1 MNKIFK
7 YSFFDLIRSRWTIM
21 YFLVYLAA
29 SALLLYLGNDLSQAI
44 ISLMNIV
51 VVLSPLVSILLGT
64 IYYYNS
70 RDFVELLLAQ
80 PIRRKAIFGGQYLG
94 LAVSLSIG
102 LVAGLMIPFLFYG
115 LFVSS
120 EIWNF
125 LLLVVTGT
133 ILTFIFTGIAFW
145 IAVKNENKVKGF
157 GLAILVWLVM
167 AILYDGLFLLILLI
181 FEAYPLEKTALV
193 MSLMNPIDL
202 ARITLMLQLDIAA
215 LLGYSGAVFNKFFGT
230 SLGMTVTL
238 LVSLTWILI
247 PASLMLRIAGKKD
260 F

>member
-102 LVAGLMIPFLFYG
+102 LVAGLMTPFLFYG